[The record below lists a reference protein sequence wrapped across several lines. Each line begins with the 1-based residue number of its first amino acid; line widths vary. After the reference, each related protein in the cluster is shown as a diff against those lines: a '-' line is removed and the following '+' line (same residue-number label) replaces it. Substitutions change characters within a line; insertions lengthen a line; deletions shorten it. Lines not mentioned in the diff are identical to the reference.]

1 MCINSVSF
9 EALRTPLDIHKTAPS
24 KHLPFRDVKRKLPPE
39 IFKGAKVVE
48 IIGFQL
54 KKIVFLAVGH

>member
-9 EALRTPLDIHKTAPS
+9 EALRTPLDIHKTASS